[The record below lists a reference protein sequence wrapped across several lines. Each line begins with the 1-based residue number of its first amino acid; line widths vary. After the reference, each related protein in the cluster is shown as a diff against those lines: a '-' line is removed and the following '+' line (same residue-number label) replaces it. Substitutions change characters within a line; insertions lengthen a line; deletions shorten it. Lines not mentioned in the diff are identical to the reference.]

1 MKLKLTITPIAGGDK
16 LKLVSMDQISNEQVM
31 VVVQMEQLQGFHG
44 ETNYDGS
51 FLKNKCG

>member
-16 LKLVSMDQISNEQVM
+16 FKLVSMDQISNEQVM